1 MLIFTQYNIVNIF
14 LLIVLCLQYFFELIE
29 EIVIIAFEEKGVNLK
44 GEGVIRREKGRYFKT
59 VKQVGK

>member
-1 MLIFTQYNIVNIF
+1 MLIFTQYNIGNIF